1 MQNTKRQNHICFGMG
16 TIGRDMVITLVS
28 QYLIFYLTDIL
39 ELDNATMWAI
49 TSIVLFARI
58 FDAVNDPVMG
68 MIVDNTDTKWG
79 KFKPWILSGSLGLG
93 VLTILLFTD
102 FGLRGTWFIVLFA
115 VLYLLQGIATTMNDL
130 GFWSML
136 PSLSMDQKEREK
148 IGSFA
153 RICANIGMFT
163 VVAGIVPI
171 TQALGQMTGSMIQAY
186 QIFAMAAVAIM
197 LLAQSITL
205 FGVKEKRGIFKK
217 ERSTTLKDMVSAI
230 FKNDQLMVTTIAM
243 VLFMVGYVTTTGFG
257 LYFFKYVYGDE
268 GMYAVFA
275 LVLGVSQISTLAVF
289 PLLTGRFTRR
299 ALYSGSTLLLLLGYA
314 AFFFSP
320 MNMIYIGI
328 SGIMVFVGQAFIQIL
343 MLMFLTDTVEYGQWK
358 LGKRNESVTFALQP
372 FINKLGGALANTI
385 VGAVIITSGINDA
398 KSAVDVTAEGLLMMK
413 TAMLVFPPILIIAG
427 YLVYRKWHR
436 IDAAFYDR
444 MVSDLREKGN
454 LKLDPPPN
462 RINKSK

>member
-1 MQNTKRQNHICFGMG
+1 MQNRNRQNHICYGTG
-16 TIGRDMVITLVS
+16 TIGRDMVITLIS
-28 QYLIFYLTDIL
+28 QYMIFYLTDIL
-39 ELDNATMWAI
+39 ELNNATMWSI
-49 TSIVLFARI
+49 TSVVLFARV

-68 MIVDNTDTKWG
+68 MVVDNTDTKWG

-102 FGLRGTWFIVLFA
+102 FGLRGKSFVVLFA
-115 VLYLLQGIATTMNDL
+115 ILYLLQGIATTMNDL

-136 PSLSMDQKEREK
+136 PSLSTDQKEREK

-171 TQALGQMTGSMIQAY
+171 TEALGRMTGSMTQAY
-186 QIFAMAAVAIM
+186 QIFAISVVVIM
-197 LLAQSITL
+197 LLAQSFTL
-205 FGVKEKRGIFKK
+205 FGVKEKRGTFKK
-217 ERSTTLKDMVSAI
+217 EQPTSLKDMVTAI
-230 FKNDQLMVTTIAM
+230 FKNDQLLVTTVAM

-257 LYFFKYVYGDE
+257 LYFFKYAYGDE

-289 PLLTGRFTRR
+289 PLFTKRFTRKS
-299 ALYSGSTLLLLLGYA
+299 LYTGSTLLLLVGYL

-320 MNMIYIGI
+320 MNMVYIGI

-372 FINKLGGALANTI
+372 FISKLGGALANTI
-385 VGAVIITSGINDA
+385 VGVVIIMSGINDA
-398 KSAVDVTAEGLLMMK
+398 KSAVEVTAEGLMMMK

-427 YLVYRKWHR
+427 YLVYRKWYK
-436 IDAAFYDR
+436 IDTAFFDR
-444 MVSDLREKGN
+444 MLFDLKDKGN
-454 LKLDPPPN
+454 LKAD
-462 RINKSK
+462 